1 MEFTTPASYG
11 DTVVTVGGIVNQSEI
26 ITASASCT
34 ATHLETAT
42 DSDNEWP
49 EPTAVKYTWAGK
61 TKDGQNVDAVLDIMA
76 EVPGFIKSIIGSVA
90 GTKPYVYQVSYSVIS
105 SGMIVIPFANSC
117 LASILLRTS

>member
-11 DTVVTVGGIVNQSEI
+11 DTVVTVGGIVKDSEI

-34 ATHLETAT
+34 ATHLETTT
-42 DSDNEWP
+42 DSDNDWP

-61 TKDGQNVDAVLDIMA
+61 TKDGQDVDAVLEGPTGDRLDRVDIMA

-90 GTKPYVYQVSYSVIS
+90 GTKPYVYQVSSSVLS
-105 SGMIVIPFANSC
+105 SGHGDDC
-117 LASILLRTS
+117 